1 MLYEHWSRVAAERR
15 NEIALRDS
23 ATGRRWTFG
32 ELRAAGEACPVGDA
46 PLVFPQGHTP
56 EFLFA
61 LLAAWRTGKIVCPL
75 EPGQPVPAVLSAPAS
90 CVHLK
95 TTSGTTGVARF
106 VAFTPEQ
113 LAADAENIVATMG
126 LRADWPNLGVI
137 SMAHSYGFSNLVLPL
152 LLHGIPLIL
161 VPTPLPEL
169 VRRAA
174 ENETAIT
181 LAAVPAMWRAWHEV
195 RAISPNVRLAI
206 SAGAPLPVRLEESVF
221 KAIGLKIHNF
231 YGASECGGIAYDDTD
246 APRTGESCV
255 GALMK
260 NVSLSVAED
269 GCLEVRSRAVAE
281 TYWPQP
287 DANLADGCFHT
298 SDLAEIVS
306 TDRGRSPS
314 AAGGGG
320 VSAEEYST
328 PDDISRAASRDDSR
342 SFIQVLL
349 RGRAGD
355 QINVAGRKVSP
366 GTIERALSKHPLVVE
381 CLVFGVPS
389 RDAER
394 TEEIVAVV
402 VSREREPVL
411 RQFVLESLP
420 AWQVPRHWWFVETV
434 QTNPTGKVSRAKWRE
449 RWLARRK

>member
-1 MLYEHWSRVAAERR
+1 MLYEHWCRVAAERR
-15 NEIALRDS
+15 NEIALRDFT
-23 ATGRRWTFG
+23 TGRLWTFAG
-32 ELRAAGEACPVGDA
+32 LRAAGEVWPVETGPVA
-46 PLVFPQGHTP
+46 LPRGHTP
-56 EFLFA
+56 EFFFA
-61 LLAAWRTGKIVCPL
+61 LLAAWKTGKVVCPL
-75 EPGQPVPAVLSAPAS
+75 EPGQPAPSVESAPPR
-90 CVHLK
+90 CLHLK
-95 TTSGTTGVARF
+95 TTSGSTGASRF

-113 LAADAENIVATMG
+113 LVADAENIMATMG
-126 LRADWPNLGVI
+126 LRPNWPNLGVI

-195 RAISPNVRLAI
+195 GAIPSNVRLAI
-206 SAGAPLPVRLEESVF
+206 SAGSPLPLSLEQSVF
-221 KAIGLKIHNF
+221 KSSGLKIHNF
-231 YGASECGGIAYDDTD
+231 YGSSECGGIAYDDTD
-246 APRTGESCV
+246 TPRLDETCV
-255 GALMK
+255 GTPMQ
-260 NVSLSVAED
+260 NVSLAVAED

-281 TYWPQP
+281 TYWPEP
-287 DANLADGCFHT
+287 KASLGNGCFHT

-306 TDRGRSPS
+306 PDRGRS
-314 AAGGGG
+314 GG
-320 VSAEEYST
+320 
-328 PDDISRAASRDDSR
+328 
-342 SFIQVLL
+342 QVFL

-366 GTIERALSKHPLVVE
+366 VTIERALFKHPQVSE

-389 RDAER
+389 CDAER

-411 RQFVLESLP
+411 RQFILGSLP
-420 AWQVPRHWWFVETV
+420 AWQVPRHWWFVQSV
-434 QTNPTGKVSRAKWRE
+434 QTNARGKISRAEWRE
-449 RWLARRK
+449 RWLARMT